1 MIMQSQYQAYLLT
14 PYWREVSRAV
24 KKRAGFRCQLCN
36 SPLDLQ
42 AHHRTYEHKGD
53 ELNHLDDLIC
63 LCKKCHKNFHAVERE
78 ESRKF
83 QRSVISGFFRV
94 PLHMINDL
102 EKATFS
108 NIEHQ
113 DIAFVK
119 HTLLPWFVNIEQRLS
134 LSLLT
139 PEEQGTLDA
148 AMVQVRAQPER
159 ERSAIYRH
167 QRRDGTTIEVEV
179 ISRPVEL
186 NNRSLR
192 FASLRG

>member
-1 MIMQSQYQAYLLT
+1 MITQSQYQAYLTT

-83 QRSVISGFFRV
+83 QR
-94 PLHMINDL
+94 
-102 EKATFS
+102 K
-108 NIEHQ
+108 
-113 DIAFVK
+113 
-119 HTLLPWFVNIEQRLS
+119 
-134 LSLLT
+134 
-139 PEEQGTLDA
+139 
-148 AMVQVRAQPER
+148 
-159 ERSAIYRH
+159 
-167 QRRDGTTIEVEV
+167 
-179 ISRPVEL
+179 ISRPKPEPMVEPVEQ
-186 NNRSLR
+186 NRRDKLTNTRVIDSKIVESLKVKGGMTTATLKALGLSWSFTR
-192 FASLRG
+192 QPNWLFRLRGRVITEDAYQQALAGKKIRASKRRR